1 MWERTNNITQ
11 IKCALELCSG
21 SLKQLCQMRVYE
33 YRDIKYQYR
42 MMSSD
47 YLWHIEVSGENEYCI
62 IFYRYMI
69 WQEISYFDKGCKQL
83 FEMPLLSIWVI
94 QDDIIETL
102 LILCRVFYIRSFS
115 TLLRREKCPDD
126 CACVHLVSRSSPAT
140 QKNVNPAKLLLLIS
154 A

>member
-1 MWERTNNITQ
+1 MCVRIVQRQFEA
-11 IKCALELCSG
+11 ALPNE
-21 SLKQLCQMRVYE
+21 SLWIQGYQVSIQDDVIRLLMT
-33 YRDIKYQYR
+33 YRSIWRKR
-42 MMSSD
+42 I
-47 YLWHIEVSGENEYCI
+47 LHHI
-62 IFYRYMI
+62 FQAYRYMI

-94 QDDIIETL
+94 QYDIIETL

-140 QKNVNPAKLLLLIS
+140 QKYVNPAKLLLLIS